1 MKIIMSNGK
10 IYELVNKLLKEFNS
24 FESGIE
30 LPIRVNYAIQY
41 NLTKLTELYMDIEKA
56 RNTVG
61 QKYGYFLEEENS
73 YKIKKE
79 NLEKAQQELDML
91 LEIQHTVNIVTIK
104 LEDLGEIKMTP
115 QQMASII
122 FMIEREE

>member
-104 LEDLGEIKMTP
+104 LEDLGETKMTP

-122 FMIEREE
+122 FMIEKEE